1 MQFVIKLFPEI
12 TIKSKPVR
20 KQMIQRLQNNL
31 ANLMRSI
38 DSQIQVKKEW
48 DKMVV
53 NVLTRD
59 AEVIERVK
67 SCLANTP
74 GIAYF
79 LEVDITGFES
89 LDDICQAVADY
100 YLDKL
105 DHKTFV
111 VRCKRAGDH
120 PWSSHAIERSVG
132 AYLNQRCDSAS
143 VNLKQADITVNLEV
157 RDKTVYVVKQRI
169 EGLGGYPVGELEP
182 VLSLLSGG
190 FDSPVASFMCIKRGM
205 PTHFVFFNLGGR
217 DHELGVK
224 EVAYYLWSKYSA
236 SRRVQFISVPFEG
249 VVAEILDNIDDS
261 QMGVVLKRMM
271 YRAANAVADKMN
283 IKALVTGEAVAQ
295 VSSQTI
301 SNLAVIDQVTDKLV
315 LRPLISSDKEEIIQL
330 AKQIGTD
337 EFAAAM
343 PEYCG
348 VISVKP
354 TTKARDY
361 RIEHQ
366 ESRFDFAVLDQAL
379 EQARYINIDQMG
391 DIERSEHVEEFQ
403 FVVAEAVLI
412 DIRHPDEVLARPLQ
426 LKSGSSLT
434 IPFYALHK
442 QIAELDKAGKYL
454 LYCEKGVMSHLH
466 AAHLQDQGF
475 NVAVYRPKKLAH

>member
-1 MQFVIKLFPEI
+1 M
-12 TIKSKPVR
+12 
-20 KQMIQRLQNNL
+20 
-31 ANLMRSI
+31 
-38 DSQIQVKKEW
+38 
-48 DKMVV
+48 
-53 NVLTRD
+53 
-59 AEVIERVK
+59 
-67 SCLANTP
+67 
-74 GIAYF
+74 
-79 LEVDITGFES
+79 
-89 LDDICQAVADY
+89 
-100 YLDKL
+100 
-105 DHKTFV
+105 
-111 VRCKRAGDH
+111 
-120 PWSSHAIERSVG
+120 
-132 AYLNQRCDSAS
+132 
-143 VNLKQADITVNLEV
+143 
-157 RDKTVYVVKQRI
+157 VKQRI
-169 EGLGGYPVGELEP
+169 KGLGGYPVGELEP